1 LKALIRVSPLVLA
14 ALLLSAAVGVAMD
27 SKAVVWPAGDIQWK
41 ENPNMKGAWS
51 ATLWGDPTKGAY
63 GTLRKVAA
71 GTDLG
76 KHSHSFDQKVVAVA
90 GTFEFT
96 IEGQPMKELP
106 PGSYILTPAHVKH
119 TSKCKDGAECIYF
132 EEQPGKADFIPAK

>member
-1 LKALIRVSPLVLA
+1 MKALSRVFPLVLV
-14 ALLLSAAVGVAMD
+14 ALLLSVAVVVAKGD
-27 SKAVVWPAGDIQWK
+27 KAVVWPAGDIQWK
-41 ENPNMKGAWS
+41 ENPNMKGVWA

-63 GTLRKVAA
+63 ATLRKVPA
-71 GTDLG
+71 GMDLG
-76 KHSHSFDQKVVAVA
+76 KHSHSFDQKVVAVS

-106 PGSYILTPAHVKH
+106 PGSYVLTPAHVKH
-119 TSKCKDGAECIYF
+119 TSKCKEGADCVYF